1 MTRREAREKTRLHR
15 TVLRPQPPKNRLLV
29 LGPSDHACELARYS
43 TFGKSRHRERNHFL
57 PRRTSVSFLVTN
69 YLSCTNLRVKVPRI
83 PGVLDCWEAIDDV
96 AQVLTTASSYDELL
110 YVFSVLP

>member
-1 MTRREAREKTRLHR
+1 M
-15 TVLRPQPPKNRLLV
+15 VWI
-29 LGPSDHACELARYS
+29 LARWSGERYSYS
-43 TFGKSRHRERNHFL
+43 TFAKSGHRERNHFL

-96 AQVLTTASSYDELL
+96 GQVLTTASSYDELL